1 MDSNFNIDNIG
12 NNTTI
17 KNLDTEEII
26 KLHEA
31 QNPQHLIS
39 TLQNLS
45 TKAEIKSDTENN
57 DIVDGHK
64 LLEEFKADLE
74 SSVTEYNNFIDNQ
87 NNKDEISS
95 YIEDDK
101 EEKEESSMPLTIIKN
116 DSNDE
121 DIKNILLSKEDFS
134 KFVKSLN
141 ILKTLKKN
149 IIFKNG
155 IAKFISD
162 SGLYACNFN
171 THIKNLSFNIPS
183 SEQQASQL
191 AFLAKSKNAINI
203 IETEDNYT
211 FSDGM
216 FKFQIRK
223 SINSNNEGSKF
234 DKLYKDRTSGE
245 VLGEYEFTDSSR
257 LEGFLSIIKG
267 LNKKESID
275 IRSSDD
281 MKELILYRG
290 TMNSGRFE
298 LLRFPCNNEILK
310 GKSVESLL
318 DSLCLL
324 YDFKSMKIRM
334 YYMEEYDIINIVMS
348 GTLNEDFD
356 ITLLTMGYRTYLSR
370 NV

>member
-17 KNLDTEEII
+17 KNLDTDEII

-45 TKAEIKSDTENN
+45 TKAEINSDTENN

-74 SSVTEYNNFIDNQ
+74 SSVTEYNNFIDKQ
-87 NNKDEISS
+87 NNKGDSLFDTEG
-95 YIEDDK
+95 
-101 EEKEESSMPLTIIKN
+101 EKEEEMVSTLPPFTKNNANEEIKN
-116 DSNDE
+116 L
-121 DIKNILLSKEDFS
+121 LLSKEDFS
-134 KFVKSLN
+134 KFVKALN

-149 IIFKNG
+149 VIFKNG
-155 IAKFISD
+155 ITKFISD
-162 SGLYACNFN
+162 SGLYACSFN

-223 SINSNNEGSKF
+223 SINNNNEGSKF

-257 LEGFLSIIKG
+257 LEGFLSIVKG

-275 IRSSDD
+275 IKTSDD
-281 MKELILYRG
+281 MKEL
-290 TMNSGRFE
+290 
-298 LLRFPCNNEILK
+298 
-310 GKSVESLL
+310 V
-318 DSLCLL
+318 
-324 YDFKSMKIRM
+324 
-334 YYMEEYDIINIVMS
+334 
-348 GTLNEDFD
+348 
-356 ITLLTMGYRTYLSR
+356 
-370 NV
+370 